1 MSEMTCG
8 NCGGTWV
15 NNVCLDC
22 GATLAMIAAASERPD
37 GPAALLLNML
47 RHALA
52 ERGGLTIH
60 PIPEESDDD
69 E

>member
-1 MSEMTCG
+1 MVCG

-22 GATLAMIAAASERPD
+22 GATLRMIAAASERPG
-37 GPAALLLNML
+37 GPAALLLNLL

-52 ERGGLTIH
+52 ERGSLTIHH

-69 E
+69 D